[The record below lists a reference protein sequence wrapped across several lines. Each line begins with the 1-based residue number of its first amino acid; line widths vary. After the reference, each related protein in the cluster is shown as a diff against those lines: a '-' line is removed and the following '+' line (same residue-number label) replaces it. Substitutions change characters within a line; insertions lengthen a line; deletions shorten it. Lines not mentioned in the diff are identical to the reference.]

1 MQYEQ
6 QQTDH
11 EVTLEPA
18 ATAAASVVLLHGL
31 GADGWDFA
39 PIVGE
44 LGLPDAVPVRFVFPH
59 APYRPV
65 TVNNGYVMRAWYDIK
80 SFSHEGRADSEG
92 LAESVRRVT
101 AYLDHEIARGVDAS
115 RIVLAGFSQGGAVAL
130 TAGLRYPKRIAGV
143 LALSAYLPFPSR
155 LAAEMSDANS
165 GIPVLMCHGR
175 MDPVVPIA
183 LGLEA
188 RDQLVSQGYPVEWHE
203 YPMQHEVC
211 APELVE
217 VGRWLRARLGP
228 MATGR

>member
-1 MQYEQ
+1 MQYQ
-6 QQTDH
+6 QHETDH
-11 EVTLEPA
+11 EVTLAPA
-18 ATAAASVVLLHGL
+18 APAAASVVLLHGL

-39 PIVGE
+39 PIVNE

-80 SFSHEGRADSEG
+80 SFSPEGRADSEG

-101 AYLDHEIARGVDAS
+101 AYLDHEIEDGVDAS

-130 TAGLRYPKRIAGV
+130 AAGLRYPKRIAGV

-155 LAAEMSDANS
+155 LAAERSESNSDV
-165 GIPVLMCHGR
+165 PVLMCHGR

-188 RDQLVSQGYPVEWHE
+188 RDHLVSHGYAVEWHE

-217 VGRWLRARLGP
+217 VGRWLRARLGSA
-228 MATGR
+228 ATGR